1 MSQLP
6 ARPDLDQLRRQAREL
21 YRAALSGDAGALRR
35 LRQVSGTVALPA
47 AQLAIARA
55 YGFASWPQLKAEV
68 EHRREL
74 KTEVEHRRARAA
86 NPAGEA
92 AGAGAD
98 QAVPGSAAVPPPKSW
113 KQMRDWA
120 AHLLRSRTGQD
131 VGAWNRRVAE
141 AGLPDEQ
148 ALRAWL
154 DGQGVTGYGQAL
166 LVWER
171 FGYPDFLTAEA
182 DELIAGQYA
191 DRLQLRPVLDAV
203 LAALPVVGPATVQA
217 RKTIVSLVTPRR
229 TFAVIQ
235 ATTKTRVDLGLRLEH
250 ERPAGRLLAAR
261 DLGAATVRIA
271 LIRPEDVDAEVL
283 GWLRRAY
290 TENAAPP
297 PPRRPSRRAAPEF
310 GALTVVIEGASLPG
324 LIFPSE
330 DGGQYR
336 NLHIGLATKSKE
348 RPTLAVPGKPWRAA
362 DPVPGDAPS
371 ARWEMPV
378 TVRHDTDGFDFS
390 GPYVRGARD
399 DRNLFLAWGDV
410 RDDGTMRLVRG
421 SKIKLTEVD
430 PRLVE
435 EAMRPGHRLV
445 ARILLTGTAG
455 EPGLAW
461 SAEAAPGQPGS
472 G

>member
-21 YRAALSGDAGALRR
+21 YRAALGGDARALRR
-35 LRQVSGTVALPA
+35 LRQVSGTVALSA

-55 YGFASWPQLKAEV
+55 YGFPSWPQLKAEV
-68 EHRREL
+68 EHRR
-74 KTEVEHRRARAA
+74 ARAA
-86 NPAGEA
+86 SPA
-92 AGAGAD
+92 
-98 QAVPGSAAVPPPKSW
+98 
-113 KQMRDWA
+113 
-120 AHLLRSRTGQD
+120 
-131 VGAWNRRVAE
+131 AE
-141 AGLPDEQ
+141 AD
-148 ALRAWL
+148 
-154 DGQGVTGYGQAL
+154 
-166 LVWER
+166 
-171 FGYPDFLTAEA
+171 EA

-191 DRLQLRPVLDAV
+191 DRPQLRPVLDAV
-203 LAALPVVGPATVQA
+203 LAALPAVGPATVQA

-250 ERPAGRLLAAR
+250 ERPGGRLLAAR

-271 LIRPEDVDAEVL
+271 LTRPEDVDAAVL

-290 TENAAPP
+290 QQNAAPP
-297 PPRRPSRRAAPEF
+297 PPRRPSRRAAPEL
-310 GALTVVIEGASLPG
+310 GALTVVIEGVSLPG
-324 LIFPSE
+324 LTFPSD
-330 DGGQYR
+330 DGGEYR
-336 NLHIGLATKSKE
+336 NFHIGLATKSKE

-362 DPVPGDAPS
+362 EPVPGDSPS
-371 ARWEMPV
+371 ARWEVPV
-378 TVRHDTDGFDFS
+378 TVRHDADGFDFS

-445 ARILLTGTAG
+445 ARIRLTGTAG
-455 EPGLAW
+455 IPGLIW
-461 SAEAAPGQPGS
+461 SAEPAHAQPGS
-472 G
+472 